1 METSEKTRENRL
13 KTLELKLKI
22 LEKDNT
28 GETKF
33 GEKESKELVM
43 ACTGAIKNAE
53 GFVYLLRTSNQ
64 FPLANNTGVNEMV
77 ENADSW
83 STKNIE
89 KIQNIFMTHL
99 GQNTNL
105 LTNNYVKI
113 FTGEKIND
121 EIIRKFGDILAEQGP
136 ENRIKLEELCSMAVQ
151 GLREL
156 LLEMANPSGLSQS
169 SLMPKLLTLKSL
181 IFDIYG
187 EETEILKHIKK
198 CLRIL
203 EQTRP
208 NAGDIYD
215 NLVMIIPECLNNDEG
230 PIHRGLKNNQ
240 DRRFIEW
247 GDSKLK
253 METASKYLE
262 MNIFH
267 GVTNEIYTKFSPN
280 DDNRPV
286 RQHRGEQNDLGKYHK
301 KDQVKINFQIKID
314 ILSRQQVAADKLS
327 PTVTS
332 EEENDVRT
340 GDKRSGPKK
349 FSISKYSKIKNE
361 YEETTGILSMS
372 QKLSKMKENK

>member
-1 METSEKTRENRL
+1 MRENRL
-13 KTLELKLKI
+13 KSLELKLKN
-22 LEKDNT
+22 LEKDNS
-28 GETKF
+28 GEIKF

-64 FPLANNTGVNEMV
+64 FPLANNTGVNEMA
-77 ENADSW
+77 EKSEILSDE
-83 STKNIE
+83 NIE
-89 KIQNIFMTHL
+89 EVKNIFMTHL

-113 FTGEKIND
+113 FDGENTNA
-121 EIIRKFGDILAEQGP
+121 EIIKKFGAILSEQGP

-203 EQTRP
+203 EQNRP

-215 NLVMIIPECLNNDEG
+215 NLVMVIPECLNNDEG
-230 PIHRGLKNNQ
+230 SIHRGLKNNQ
-240 DRRFIEW
+240 DRRFVEW

-253 METASKYLE
+253 METTSKYHE

-267 GVTNEIYTKFSPN
+267 GVTKEIYTKFSPIE
-280 DDNRPV
+280 DNRPV
-286 RQHRGEQNDLGKYHK
+286 RQHRGDQNDSGKTFLSP
-301 KDQVKINFQIKID
+301 VKIN
-314 ILSRQQVAADKLS
+314 
-327 PTVTS
+327 
-332 EEENDVRT
+332 
-340 GDKRSGPKK
+340 
-349 FSISKYSKIKNE
+349 
-361 YEETTGILSMS
+361 
-372 QKLSKMKENK
+372 